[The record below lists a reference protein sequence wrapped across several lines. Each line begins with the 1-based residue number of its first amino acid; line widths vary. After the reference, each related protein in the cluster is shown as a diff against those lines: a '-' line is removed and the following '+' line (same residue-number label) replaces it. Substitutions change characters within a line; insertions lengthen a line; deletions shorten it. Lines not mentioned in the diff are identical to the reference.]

1 MTFRPGHLVAAVGL
15 TLAMVSCG
23 APPTAPPT
31 GSGPAGGAAKFQQ
44 YESLKGQE
52 RRDTLLK
59 DAKAEGEVSL
69 YTSMTSDVASAVS
82 KAFTDQTGIKVNLY
96 RADSE
101 TVLQRILQEAS
112 ANHAGADVVETDAL
126 EMASLG
132 KEQLVEPYTG
142 ERRDLV
148 GAEGRFDDWTADRY
162 NLFAPSW
169 NTTKVPAGDQPKT
182 WEDLANPKWDGALA
196 MELNDYDWYLTL
208 YEYWQQH
215 GKSTADID
223 KLFADM
229 ANGAKVV
236 KGHTVMGEM
245 LSAGQYSVAAS
256 NYSYIVQKAVN
267 KGAPVAYQP
276 FVQPVIARPQG
287 AAPLKSAPHP
297 AAALLFQ
304 DWLFTEGQQVFVDEG
319 LTPSIE
325 PQNLKDPLEGMEVVP
340 VDVNQLLDKQKEWSE
355 RYDALLSRSD
365 KVGG

>member
-1 MTFRPGHLVAAVGL
+1 M
-15 TLAMVSCG
+15 LALVSCG
-23 APPTAPPT
+23 APPTAPPA
-31 GSGPAGGAAKFQQ
+31 GSGSGGASKFQQ

-59 DAKAEGEVSL
+59 DAKTEGAVSL
-69 YTSMTSDVASAVS
+69 YTSMTSDVADAVS

-142 ERRDLV
+142 ERRDMV
-148 GAEGRFDDWTADRY
+148 GAEGKFDSWTADRY

-169 NTTKVPAGDQPKT
+169 NTTKVAPGDQPKT
-182 WEDLANPKWDGALA
+182 WEDLANPKWDGQLAL
-196 MELNDYDWYLTL
+196 ELNDYDWYLTL
-208 YEYWQQH
+208 SEYWLQH
-215 GKSTADID
+215 GKSQADID
-223 KLFADM
+223 KLFGDM

-256 NYSYIVQKAVN
+256 NYSYIVQKGVN

-276 FVQPVIARPQG
+276 FVQPIIARPQG
-287 AAPLKSAPHP
+287 AAPLKSAAHP

-304 DWLFTEGQQVFVDEG
+304 DWLFTEGQQVFVDQG

-325 PQNLKDPLEGMEVVP
+325 PANLKDPLEGLEVIP
-340 VDVNQLLDKQKEWSE
+340 VDVNQLLAKQKEWSD
-355 RYDALLSRSD
+355 RYDALLARSD
-365 KVGG
+365 KLGG

>member
-1 MTFRPGHLVAAVGL
+1 MSSRLGRITFALGL
-15 TLAMVSCG
+15 SLALVSCG
-23 APPTAPPT
+23 GSPTASNN
-31 GSGPAGGAAKFQQ
+31 GSGPAESKCQQ
-44 YESLKGQE
+44 YEALKGQE

-59 DAKAEGEVSL
+59 DAKSEGEVSV
-69 YTSMTSDVASAVS
+69 YTSMTSDVAEAVT
-82 KAFTDQTGIKVNLY
+82 KAFTDQTGVKVNLY

-101 TVLQRILQEAS
+101 TVLQRILQEAG
-112 ANHAGADVVETDAL
+112 ANHAGADIVETDAL

-132 KEQLVEPYTG
+132 KEELVEPYTG

-148 GAEGRFDDWTADRY
+148 GAEGQFENWTADRY

-169 NTTKVPAGDQPKT
+169 NTTRVPGGDQPT
-182 WEDLANPKWDGALA
+182 AWEDLANPKWDGALA
-196 MELNDYDWYLTL
+196 MELNDYDWYMTL

-223 KLFADM
+223 RLFSDM

-276 FVQPVIARPQG
+276 FVEPVIARPQG

-304 DWLFTEGQQVFVDEG
+304 DWLFTEGQQIFVDEG

-325 PQNLKDPLEGMEVVP
+325 PQNLKDPLEGLEVIP
-340 VDVNQLLDKQKEWSE
+340 VDVNELRDKQKEWSE
-355 RYDALLSRSD
+355 RYAALLSRSD

>member
-1 MTFRPGHLVAAVGL
+1 MTFRHGHLVAAVGL
-15 TLAMVSCG
+15 TLALVSCG
-23 APPTAPPT
+23 APPTAPPS
-31 GSGPAGGAAKFQQ
+31 GSGSDNGASKFQQ
-44 YESLKGQE
+44 YEGLKGQE

-59 DAKAEGEVSL
+59 DAKAEGEVTL
-69 YTSMTSDVASAVS
+69 YTSMTSDVAGAVT

-101 TVLQRILQEAS
+101 TVLQRILQEAR

-132 KEQLVEPYTG
+132 HEQLVEPYTG

-148 GAEGRFDDWTADRY
+148 GAQGKFENWTADRY

-169 NTTKVPAGDQPKT
+169 NTTKVPTGDQPKS
-182 WEDLANPKWDGALA
+182 WEDLANPKWDGGLA

-215 GKSTADID
+215 GKSDSEID
-223 KLFADM
+223 KLFGDM

-236 KGHTVMGEM
+236 KGHTVIGEM

-297 AAALLFQ
+297 AAGLLFQ
-304 DWLFTEGQQVFVDEG
+304 DWLFTEGQQVFVDQG

-325 PQNLKDPLEGMEVVP
+325 PANLKDPLEGIEVIP
-340 VDVNQLLDKQKEWSE
+340 VDVNQLLDKQKEWSD
-355 RYDALLSRSD
+355 RYENLLSRSD

>member
-1 MTFRPGHLVAAVGL
+1 MSHRLGRLAAAIGLSLAVA
-15 TLAMVSCG
+15 SCG
-23 APPTAPPT
+23 GSPTA
-31 GSGPAGGAAKFQQ
+31 SNQGPKPGDASSKFQQ

-59 DAKAEGEVSL
+59 DAKGEGEVSV
-69 YTSMTSDVASAVS
+69 YTSMTSDVAGAVT
-82 KAFTDQTGIKVNLY
+82 KAFSDHTGVKVNLY

-101 TVLQRILQEAS
+101 TVLQRILQESS

-132 KEQLVEPYTG
+132 KEQLVQPYTG

-148 GAEGRFDDWTADRY
+148 GQQGKFENWTADRY

-169 NTTKVPAGDQPKT
+169 NTRKVPAGEQPT
-182 WEDLANPKWDGALA
+182 SWESLADPKWDGQLA

-256 NYSYIVQKAVN
+256 NYSYIVQKAMN

-304 DWLFTEGQQVFVDEG
+304 DWLLTEGQQVFVDQG

-325 PQNLKDPLEGMEVVP
+325 PANLKDPLEGLQVIS
-340 VDVNQLLDKQKEWSE
+340 VDVNQLLDKQKEWSG

>member
-1 MTFRPGHLVAAVGL
+1 MSRRLSRLAAAIGL
-15 TLAMVSCG
+15 SLALASCG
-23 APPTAPPT
+23 GSPTAT
-31 GSGPAGGAAKFQQ
+31 NSGSGPGEASSKFER
-44 YESLKGQE
+44 YESLTGQE

-59 DAKAEGEVSL
+59 DAKSEGEVSL
-69 YTSMTSDVASAVS
+69 YTSMTSEVAGAVT
-82 KAFTDQTGIKVNLY
+82 KAFTEQTGVKVNLY
-96 RADSE
+96 RAASE

-126 EMASLG
+126 EMASLA
-132 KEQLVEPYTG
+132 KEQLVAPYKG

-148 GAEGRFDDWTADRY
+148 AKEGQFESWTADRY

-169 NTTKVPAGDQPKT
+169 NTTKVPAGAQPT
-182 WEDLANPKWDGALA
+182 SWESLADPKWDGALA

-208 YEYWQQH
+208 YEYWQKQ
-215 GKSTADID
+215 GKSTSEID
-223 KLFADM
+223 KLFSDM

-256 NYSYIVQKAVN
+256 NYTYIVQKAIN
-267 KGAPVAYQP
+267 KGAPVMYEP
-276 FVQPVIARPQG
+276 MVQPVIARAQG

-304 DWLFTEGQQVFVDEG
+304 DWLLTEGQKVFVDQG

-325 PQNLKDPLEGMEVVP
+325 PEGLKDPLEGIEVIP
-340 VDVNQLLDKQKEWSE
+340 VDVNQLLDKQKEWST
-355 RYDALLSRSD
+355 RYDQLLSHSD

>member
-1 MTFRPGHLVAAVGL
+1 MKFRHGRRVAAVGL
-15 TLAMVSCG
+15 MLALVSCG
-23 APPTAPPT
+23 APPTAPPA
-31 GSGPAGGAAKFQQ
+31 GSGSGGGASKFQQ

-59 DAKAEGEVSL
+59 DAKTEGAVSL
-69 YTSMTSDVASAVS
+69 YTSMTSDVADAVS

-142 ERRDLV
+142 ERRDMV
-148 GAEGRFDDWTADRY
+148 GAEGKFDSWTADRY

-169 NTTKVPAGDQPKT
+169 NTTKVASGDQPKT
-182 WEDLANPKWDGALA
+182 WEDLANPKWDGQLA

-208 YEYWQQH
+208 SEYWLKN
-215 GKSTADID
+215 GKSQADID
-223 KLFADM
+223 KLFGDM

-276 FVQPVIARPQG
+276 FVQPIIARPQG
-287 AAPLKSAPHP
+287 AAPLKSAAHP

-304 DWLFTEGQQVFVDEG
+304 DWLFTEGQQVFVDQG

-325 PQNLKDPLEGMEVVP
+325 PANLKDPLEGLEVIP

-365 KVGG
+365 KLGG

>member
-1 MTFRPGHLVAAVGL
+1 MSRRLGRLAAAIGL
-15 TLAMVSCG
+15 SLALASCG
-23 APPTAPPT
+23 GSPTASNS
-31 GSGPAGGAAKFQQ
+31 GSGPGDASAKFQQ

-59 DAKAEGEVSL
+59 DAKTEGDVSL
-69 YTSMTSDVASAVS
+69 YTSMTSDVADSVT
-82 KAFTDQTGIKVNLY
+82 KAFTAQTGIKVSLY

-112 ANHAGADVVETDAL
+112 ANHPGADVVETDAL

-132 KEQLVEPYTG
+132 KEQLVAPYTG

-148 GAEGRFDDWTADRY
+148 GKQGQFENWTADRY

-169 NTTKVPAGDQPKT
+169 NTTKVPAGGQPT
-182 WEDLANPKWDGALA
+182 SWESLADPKWDGQLA

-208 YEYWQQH
+208 YEYWQKQ
-215 GKSTADID
+215 GKPTTEID
-223 KLFADM
+223 KLFSDM

-256 NYSYIVQKAVN
+256 NYSYIVQKAIN
-267 KGAPVAYQP
+267 KGAPVNYQP
-276 FVQPVIARPQG
+276 FVQPIIARAQG
-287 AAPLKSAPHP
+287 AASLKSAPHP

-304 DWLFTEGQQVFVDEG
+304 DWLMTEGQQVFVDEG

-325 PQNLKDPLEGMEVVP
+325 PKNLKDPLEGLEVIP
-340 VDVNQLLDKQKEWSE
+340 VDVNQLLDKQKEWSQ
-355 RYDALLSRSD
+355 RYDSLLSGSD

>member
-1 MTFRPGHLVAAVGL
+1 MTFRHGQVVAAVAL
-15 TLAMVSCG
+15 TLALVSCG
-23 APPTAPPT
+23 APPTAPTT
-31 GSGPAGGAAKFQQ
+31 GSSGGESKFQQ
-44 YESLKGQE
+44 YEGMKGQE

-69 YTSMTSDVASAVS
+69 YTSMTSDVAGAVT

-132 KEQLVEPYTG
+132 HEQLVEPYTG

-148 GAEGRFDDWTADRY
+148 GDEGKFDNWTADRY

-169 NTTKVPAGDQPKT
+169 NTTKVPAGEAPKS
-182 WEDLANPKWDGALA
+182 WEDLANPKWDGGLA

-208 YEYWQQH
+208 YEYWQKH
-215 GKSTADID
+215 GKSDADID
-223 KLFADM
+223 KLFGNM

-297 AAALLFQ
+297 AAALLFE
-304 DWLFTEGQQVFVDEG
+304 DWLFTEGQQVFVDQG

-325 PQNLKDPLEGMEVVP
+325 PPNLKDPLEGIEVIP
-340 VDVNQLLDKQKEWSE
+340 VDVKQLLDKQKEWSD
-355 RYDALLSRSD
+355 RYNALLSRSD

>member
-1 MTFRPGHLVAAVGL
+1 MTFRHGLLAGAVGL
-15 TLAMVSCG
+15 TLALVACG
-23 APPTAPPT
+23 APPTAPPS
-31 GSGPAGGAAKFQQ
+31 GSGSNAGASKFQQ
-44 YESLKGQE
+44 YEGLKGQE
-52 RRDTLLK
+52 RRDALLK
-59 DAKAEGEVSL
+59 DAKTEGEVSL
-69 YTSMTSDVASAVS
+69 YTSMTSEVADAVT
-82 KAFTDQTGIKVNLY
+82 KAFTAQTGVKVSLY

-101 TVLQRILQEAS
+101 TVLQRILQEAR

-142 ERRDLV
+142 ERHDMV
-148 GAEGRFDDWTADRY
+148 GPEGQFNNWTADRY

-169 NTTKVPAGDQPKT
+169 NTTKVAPGDQPKS
-182 WEDLANPKWDGALA
+182 WEDLANPKWDGKLA

-208 YEYWQQH
+208 TEYWLKH
-215 GKSTADID
+215 GKSQADID

-256 NYSYIVQKAVN
+256 NYSYIVQKTVN

-304 DWLFTEGQQVFVDEG
+304 DWLFTEGQQVFVDQG

-325 PQNLKDPLEGMEVVP
+325 PPNQKDPLAGIEVIP

-355 RYDALLSRSD
+355 RYENLLSHSA
-365 KVGG
+365 KIGG

>member
-1 MTFRPGHLVAAVGL
+1 MTFRHGHLVAAVGL
-15 TLAMVSCG
+15 TLALVSCG

-31 GSGPAGGAAKFQQ
+31 GSGSDNGASKFQQ
-44 YESLKGQE
+44 YENLKGQE

-59 DAKAEGEVSL
+59 DAKAEGEVTL
-69 YTSMTSDVASAVS
+69 YTSMTSDVAGVVT

-101 TVLQRILQEAS
+101 TVLQRILQEAR

-132 KEQLVEPYTG
+132 HEQLVEPY
-142 ERRDLV
+142 
-148 GAEGRFDDWTADRY
+148 TADRY

-169 NTTKVPAGDQPKT
+169 NTTKVAAGDQPKS
-182 WEDLANPKWDGALA
+182 WEDLANPKWDGGLA

-208 YEYWQQH
+208 YEYWQKH
-215 GKSTADID
+215 GKSDSEID
-223 KLFADM
+223 QLFGDM
-229 ANGAKVV
+229 AKGAKVV

-304 DWLFTEGQQVFVDEG
+304 DWLFTEGQQVFVDQG

-325 PQNLKDPLEGMEVVP
+325 PANLKDPLEGIEVIP
-340 VDVNQLLDKQKEWSE
+340 VDVNQLLDKQKEWSD
-355 RYDALLSRSD
+355 RYDNLLSGSD

>member
-1 MTFRPGHLVAAVGL
+1 MTFRPGLLVAAVGL

-31 GSGPAGGAAKFQQ
+31 GSGPAAGDSKFQQ
-44 YESLKGQE
+44 YEGLKGSE
-52 RRDTLLK
+52 RHDRLVK
-59 DAKAEGEVSL
+59 DAKTEGEMSL
-69 YTSMTSDVASAVS
+69 YTSMTSDVAGSVT

-101 TVLQRILQEAS
+101 TVLQRILQEAR
-112 ANHAGADVVETDAL
+112 ANHGGADVVETDAL

-132 KEQLVEPYTG
+132 KEQLVQPYTG

-148 GAEGRFDDWTADRY
+148 GEEGKFDNWTADRY

-182 WEDLANPKWDGALA
+182 WEDLANPKWDGGLA

-208 YEYWQQH
+208 YEYWQSH
-215 GKSTADID
+215 GKSTAEID
-223 KLFADM
+223 RLFTDM

-304 DWLFTEGQQVFVDEG
+304 DWLFSEGQQVFVDEG

-325 PQNLKDPLEGMEVVP
+325 PQNLKDPLEGLEVIP
-340 VDVNQLLDKQKEWSE
+340 VDVKQLLDKQKEWSD
-355 RYDALLSRSD
+355 RYNALLSRSD

>member
-1 MTFRPGHLVAAVGL
+1 MSRRLGRLAAAIGL
-15 TLAMVSCG
+15 SLALASCG
-23 APPTAPPT
+23 GSPTA
-31 GSGPAGGAAKFQQ
+31 SNQGPKPGDASSKFQQ

-59 DAKAEGEVSL
+59 DAKGEGEVSV
-69 YTSMTSDVASAVS
+69 YTSMTSDVAGAVT
-82 KAFTDQTGIKVNLY
+82 KAFSDQTGVKVNLY

-101 TVLQRILQEAS
+101 TVLQRILQESS

-132 KEQLVEPYTG
+132 KEQLVQPYTG

-148 GAEGRFDDWTADRY
+148 GEQGKFENWTADRY

-169 NTTKVPAGDQPKT
+169 NTRKVPAGDQPT
-182 WEDLANPKWDGALA
+182 SWESLADPKWDGALA

-256 NYSYIVQKAVN
+256 NYSYIVQKAMD

-304 DWLFTEGQQVFVDEG
+304 DWLLTEGQQVFVDQG

-325 PQNLKDPLEGMEVVP
+325 PANLKDPLEGLQVIS
-340 VDVNQLLDKQKEWSE
+340 VDVNQLLDKQKEWSG

>member
-1 MTFRPGHLVAAVGL
+1 MSHRLGRLAAAICLSLAVA
-15 TLAMVSCG
+15 SCG
-23 APPTAPPT
+23 GSPTAT
-31 GSGPAGGAAKFQQ
+31 NSSGPGDASAKFQQ

-52 RRDTLLK
+52 RRDTLRK
-59 DAKAEGEVSL
+59 DAKSEGEVAV
-69 YTSMTSDVASAVS
+69 YTSMTSDVADAVT
-82 KAFTDQTGIKVNLY
+82 KAFTEQTGIKVNLY

-112 ANHAGADVVETDAL
+112 AHHAGADAVETDAL

-132 KEQLVEPYTG
+132 KEQLIQPYTG
-142 ERRDLV
+142 ERRDMV
-148 GAEGRFDDWTADRY
+148 GSEGKFETWTADRY

-169 NTTKVPAGDQPKT
+169 NTTKVQAGGQPT
-182 WEDLANPKWDGALA
+182 SWEALADPKWDGGLA
-196 MELNDYDWYLTL
+196 MELNDYDWYMTL
-208 YEYWQQH
+208 YEYWQKQ

-256 NYSYIVQKAVN
+256 NYSYIVQKAMN

-304 DWLFTEGQQVFVDEG
+304 DWLMTEGQQVFVEQG

-325 PQNLKDPLEGMEVVP
+325 PANLKDPLEGLEVIP
-340 VDVNQLLDKQKEWSE
+340 VDVNQLLDKQKEWSD
-355 RYDALLSRSD
+355 RYDALLSHGD

>member
-1 MTFRPGHLVAAVGL
+1 
-15 TLAMVSCG
+15 
-23 APPTAPPT
+23 
-31 GSGPAGGAAKFQQ
+31 
-44 YESLKGQE
+44 
-52 RRDTLLK
+52 
-59 DAKAEGEVSL
+59 
-69 YTSMTSDVASAVS
+69 
-82 KAFTDQTGIKVNLY
+82 
-96 RADSE
+96 
-101 TVLQRILQEAS
+101 
-112 ANHAGADVVETDAL
+112 
-126 EMASLG
+126 MASLG

-148 GAEGRFDDWTADRY
+148 GAEGKFENWTADRY

-169 NTTKVPAGDQPKT
+169 NTTKVPAGDQPKS
-182 WEDLANPKWDGALA
+182 WEDLANPKWDGGLA

-208 YEYWQQH
+208 YEYWQKH
-215 GKSTADID
+215 GKSPADID

-287 AAPLKSAPHP
+287 P

-325 PQNLKDPLEGMEVVP
+325 PQNLKNPLEGLEVIP
-340 VDVNQLLDKQKEWSE
+340 VDVNQLMDKQKEWSD
-355 RYDALLSRSD
+355 RYDKLLSHSD

>member
-1 MTFRPGHLVAAVGL
+1 MRIRLGHTVAAVGL
-15 TLAMVSCG
+15 TLAVVSCG
-23 APPTAPPT
+23 APPTAPPAS
-31 GSGPAGGAAKFQQ
+31 SGPGGASQFQK

-59 DAKAEGEVSL
+59 DAKAEGQVSL
-69 YTSMTSDVASAVS
+69 YTSMTSDVADAVT
-82 KAFTDQTGIKVNLY
+82 KAFTAQTGIKVNLY

-101 TVLQRILQEAS
+101 TVLQRILQES
-112 ANHAGADVVETDAL
+112 RANHAGADVVETDAL

-132 KEQLVEPYTG
+132 HEQLVEPYTG

-148 GAEGRFDDWTADRY
+148 GAEGKFDNWTADRY

-169 NTTKVPAGDQPKT
+169 NTTKVPAGDQPKA

-208 YEYWQQH
+208 YEYWQKQ
-215 GKSTADID
+215 GKSDADID
-223 KLFADM
+223 KLFTDM

-287 AAPLKSAPHP
+287 AAPLKNAPHP

-304 DWLFTEGQQVFVDEG
+304 DWLFTEGQQVFVDQG

-325 PQNLKDPLEGMEVVP
+325 PANLKDPLDGLDVIP
-340 VDVNQLLDKQKEWSE
+340 VDIKTLLDKQKEWSD

>member
-1 MTFRPGHLVAAVGL
+1 MSHRLGRLAAAIGLSLAVA
-15 TLAMVSCG
+15 SCG
-23 APPTAPPT
+23 GSPTA
-31 GSGPAGGAAKFQQ
+31 SNQGPKPGDASSKFQQ

-59 DAKAEGEVSL
+59 DAKGEGEVSV
-69 YTSMTSDVASAVS
+69 YTSMTSDVAGAVT
-82 KAFTDQTGIKVNLY
+82 KAFSDQTGVKVNLY

-101 TVLQRILQEAS
+101 TVLQRILQESS

-132 KEQLVEPYTG
+132 KEQLVQPYTG

-148 GAEGRFDDWTADRY
+148 GAQGKFENWTADRY

-169 NTTKVPAGDQPKT
+169 NTRKVPAGDQPT
-182 WEDLANPKWDGALA
+182 SWESLADPKWDGALA
-196 MELNDYDWYLTL
+196 MELNDHDWYLTL

-256 NYSYIVQKAVN
+256 NYSYIVQKAMN

-304 DWLFTEGQQVFVDEG
+304 DWLLTEGQQVFVDQG

-325 PQNLKDPLEGMEVVP
+325 PANLKDPLAGLQVIS
-340 VDVNQLLDKQKEWSE
+340 VDVNQLLDKQKEWSG

>member
-1 MTFRPGHLVAAVGL
+1 MTFRHCHLVAAVGL
-15 TLAMVSCG
+15 TFALVSCG

-31 GSGPAGGAAKFQQ
+31 GSGSDNGASKFQQ
-44 YESLKGQE
+44 YEGLKGQE
-52 RRDTLLK
+52 RRDRLMQ
-59 DAKAEGEVSL
+59 DAKTEGAVTL
-69 YTSMTSDVASAVS
+69 YTSMTSDVADVVT

-101 TVLQRILQEAS
+101 TVLQRILQEAR

-132 KEQLVEPYTG
+132 HEKLVEPYTG

-148 GAEGRFDDWTADRY
+148 GAEGKFENWTADRY

-169 NTTKVPAGDQPKT
+169 NTTKVAAGDQPKS

-208 YEYWQQH
+208 YEYWQRH
-215 GKSTADID
+215 GKSDSEID
-223 KLFADM
+223 KLFGDM

-287 AAPLKSAPHP
+287 AAPLKSAPHT

-304 DWLFTEGQQVFVDEG
+304 DWLFTEGQQVFVDQG

-325 PQNLKDPLEGMEVVP
+325 PQNVKDPLEGLEVIP
-340 VDVNQLLDKQKEWSE
+340 VDVNQLLDKQKEWSD

>member
-1 MTFRPGHLVAAVGL
+1 MTFRHGHLVAAVGL
-15 TLAMVSCG
+15 TLALVSCG
-23 APPTAPPT
+23 APPTAPPS
-31 GSGPAGGAAKFQQ
+31 GSGQNGGPSKFQQ
-44 YESLKGQE
+44 YEGLKGQQ

-69 YTSMTSDVASAVS
+69 YTSMTSDVAGAVT

-101 TVLQRILQEAS
+101 TVLQRILQEAR

-132 KEQLVEPYTG
+132 HEQLVEPYTG

-148 GAEGRFDDWTADRY
+148 GAEGKFETWTADRY

-169 NTTKVPAGDQPKT
+169 NTTKVAAADQPKS
-182 WEDLANPKWDGALA
+182 WEDLASPKWDGGLA

-208 YEYWQQH
+208 YEYWQKH
-215 GKSTADID
+215 GKSDADID
-223 KLFADM
+223 KLFGDM

-276 FVQPVIARPQG
+276 LVQPVIARPQG
-287 AAPLKSAPHP
+287 AAPLKTAPHP

-304 DWLFTEGQQVFVDEG
+304 DWLFTEGQQVFVDQG

-325 PQNLKDPLEGMEVVP
+325 PPNVKDPLEGIEVIP
-340 VDVNQLLDKQKEWSE
+340 VDVNQLLEKQKEWSD